1 MEDLSLVI
9 VGQAG
14 QGVQTVEQFMVG
26 LLKTTGY
33 NVYATKEYA
42 SRVRGGMNSTE
53 LRVGSGKKR
62 VRTYLER
69 IDLLIPLHK
78 DAIKHVKHR
87 LSKATTILLDSE
99 LIDAMD
105 YMVVH

>member
-33 NVYATKEYA
+33 NVYATKEYM

-53 LRVGSGKKR
+53 LRIGSGKKR
-62 VRTYLER
+62 VRAYIER

-78 DAIKHVKHR
+78 DAMEHIQHR
-87 LSKATTILLDSE
+87 LN
-99 LIDAMD
+99 
-105 YMVVH
+105 